1 MNNTDLSPSLQEEMI
16 RQTHAVGGLT
26 LYTAPIRLHNEVG
39 AYLYRSMP
47 LEEARIWFTAGFFNQ
62 PNNSTSWSTDWEYS
76 RSYLIGAKCEK
87 KKNFRVQLEVP
98 AHDVLNRLQAIGA
111 MPKYESTPTGEEAA
125 TWGTGRTEIGRKANN
140 EQNAGLHSLYLQRQA
155 DLMDTSLQN
164 LSKKQALNT
173 RNAKEIQ
180 NALFRTMFKDK
191 VPLARVVARL
201 VG

>member
-1 MNNTDLSPSLQEEMI
+1 MI
-16 RQTHAVGGLT
+16 KQPHEGGALI

-39 AYLYRSMP
+39 EYLYRSMP

-62 PNNSTSWSTDWEYS
+62 PNNSTSWSTDWVYS
-76 RSYLIGAKCEK
+76 RRYLIGDKCEK

-98 AHDVLNRLQAIGA
+98 AHDVLNRMRAIGA
-111 MPKYESTPTGEEAA
+111 MPKFESVANSEEAE
-125 TWGTGRTEIGRKANN
+125 TWGTGRTEIGRKGNDA
-140 EQNAGLHSLYLQRQA
+140 QNADLHSLYLKRQA
-155 DLMDTSLQN
+155 DLMDPSLQN
-164 LSKKQALNT
+164 LSKKKVLST
-173 RNAKEIQ
+173 KNAKEVQ